1 MVGDFYFGLL
11 VGGQVFCFQG
21 SPKFTSA
28 MLIHVAEVNMS
39 SHCDVV
45 RRSAQESCDWTT
57 GVRFILPTKLEN
69 VASMN
74 GRYPM
79 ISDLLMVSQSFLQ
92 RTVFSIIPS
101 LRWEDDSN

>member
-1 MVGDFYFGLL
+1 
-11 VGGQVFCFQG
+11 
-21 SPKFTSA
+21 
-28 MLIHVAEVNMS
+28 
-39 SHCDVV
+39 
-45 RRSAQESCDWTT
+45 
-57 GVRFILPTKLEN
+57 
-69 VASMN
+69 MN